1 MDFTTGKL
9 DGMTV
14 TAIRINFLGV
24 CSEKRPSATDHGGG
38 KGQEKI
44 RWPSFLTG
52 LGGALTHPPS
62 GGWTT
67 SPRSNVSV

>member
-14 TAIRINFLGV
+14 TAIRINFLV
-24 CSEKRPSATDHGGG
+24 ICSEKRPSATDHGGG
-38 KGQEKI
+38 KGREKI
-44 RWPSFLTG
+44 HRQSFLTE
-52 LGGALTHPPS
+52 LGGALTFPPS
-62 GGWTT
+62 GGRTT